1 MRWINIAAALS
12 GILALGMLVAAAHPL
27 RDALAPVDLD
37 RLKLAAFVQMGAACA
52 GLAIANRSGRADPRR
67 RGSVCGRSLR
77 HLAQPEPRLRDG
89 RADWRLNFDLGLD
102 RTGVRQA
109 ELTRAAPTR
118 RPVDPHSTRRAMKHR
133 CNKRPVGLADQARGH
148 R

>member
-52 GLAIANRSGRADPRR
+52 GLAIANRSGRANAIA
-67 RGSVCGRSLR
+67 GALILGGAALFAGALYAISLSQN
-77 HLAQPEPRLRDG
+77 HAF
-89 RADWRLNFDLGLD
+89 AM
-102 RTGVRQA
+102 
-109 ELTRAAPTR
+109 AAPIGG
-118 RPVDPHSTRRAMKHR
+118 STLILGWI
-133 CNKRPVGLADQARGH
+133 VLAFAKPN
-148 R
+148 